1 MYLNIILGDV
11 KMKYVLLG
19 IYMVYV
25 LSTITSIITNNIT
38 FNENFTGDVL
48 SIYRKDSVNRSIV
61 GIISY
66 TLLLYL
72 LQNIILSNIIINIF
86 IYALVYLVDN
96 LIVNSVFDRIMIL
109 RLQPIVDEIKK
120 QEALK
125 QRKAEYLFGDEKDKD

>member
-1 MYLNIILGDV
+1 
-11 KMKYVLLG
+11 MKYVLLG

-72 LQNIILSNIIINIF
+72 LQNIILSNIIIINIF

-96 LIVNSVFDRIMIL
+96 LIVNNVFDKIMIL

>member
-1 MYLNIILGDV
+1 
-11 KMKYVLLG
+11 MKYVLLG

-72 LQNIILSNIIINIF
+72 LQNIILSNIIIINIF

>member
-1 MYLNIILGDV
+1 
-11 KMKYVLLG
+11 MKYVLLG

-66 TLLLYL
+66 NLLLYL
-72 LQNIILSNIIINIF
+72 LQNIILSNIIIINIF

-96 LIVNSVFDRIMIL
+96 LIVNNVFDKIMIL

>member
-1 MYLNIILGDV
+1 
-11 KMKYVLLG
+11 MKYVLLG

-86 IYALVYLVDN
+86 IYALVYLGDN
-96 LIVNSVFDRIMIL
+96 LIVNNVFDKIMIL

>member
-1 MYLNIILGDV
+1 
-11 KMKYVLLG
+11 MKYVLLG

-25 LSTITSIITNNIT
+25 LSTITSIIANNIT
-38 FNENFTGDVL
+38 FNKNFTGNVL
-48 SIYRKDSVNRSIV
+48 SIYRKDSVDRSIV

-66 TLLLYL
+66 TALLYL
-72 LQNIILSNIIINIF
+72 LQNIILSNIIINIL

-96 LIVNSVFDRIMIL
+96 LIVNNVFDRIMIL

-120 QEALK
+120 KEALK

>member
-1 MYLNIILGDV
+1 
-11 KMKYVLLG
+11 MKYVLLG

-48 SIYRKDSVNRSIV
+48 SIYRKDSVNRSIM

-96 LIVNSVFDRIMIL
+96 LIVNNVFDKIMIL

>member
-48 SIYRKDSVNRSIV
+48 SIYRKDSLNRSIV

-96 LIVNSVFDRIMIL
+96 LIVNNVFDKIMIL